1 MKKYKYKVFTSK
13 IKKNI
18 KNGILK
24 AADRLPYIR
33 QVKQEYGLSTSSVQS
48 GYDGSSFL
56 NILGLASRSN
66 LLGDL
71 WERNPI

>member
-1 MKKYKYKVFTSK
+1 MKKYKYNVFTSK

-33 QVKQEYGLSTSSVQS
+33 QVKQEYGLGTSSVQR
-48 GYDGSSFL
+48 GYDGSFFL
-56 NILGLASRSN
+56 KILGLASRSN